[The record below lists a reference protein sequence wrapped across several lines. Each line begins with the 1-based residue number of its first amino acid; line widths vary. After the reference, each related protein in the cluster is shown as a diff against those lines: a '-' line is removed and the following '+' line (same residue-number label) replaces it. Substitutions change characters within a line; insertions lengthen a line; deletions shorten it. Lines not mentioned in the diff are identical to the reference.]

1 MPNYKKT
8 IRIGWSFSFWH
19 TARGKIERVKD
30 TKLFSQYLHRLK
42 SIPRRYWVIGGI
54 VLSLL
59 VYSLLFFIPKKVE
72 FSYAGETCIGQLVLF
87 PGAQTTKSD
96 AFEVKIKDEH
106 KIGSFAY
113 AATKVCAEPK
123 EAPKNGS
130 YTASTGLFGG
140 WFAAKQFAIKVADP
154 PKALAST
161 VIGNTISAAL
171 PVRIQLTA
179 ADTIH
184 EYSLAVAENKTDCKN
199 EDTQLVCDVAPLK
212 LSPGNAYDIAL
223 TRSFKGEEPTKIAE
237 GGVETLLPIVMQEAS
252 LAEGKVIYD
261 TTKEFTFSFDLPLK
275 EASVKLVQKEGEG
288 TKDVE
293 VSTKTNTNT
302 LTVSVPQDLARKAN
316 FVLTLNQVV
325 AEKGNSLE
333 GPFAINFSTSGGPKP
348 TEVSVGNSGVP
359 QSAKIIVTFD
369 QPIKEDV
376 DIAQFAKV
384 AGIGGSVARQNETQ
398 LAFTIQGGLCQNF
411 SLVLD
416 KGMASAVNSELSEAW
431 KFDSRTICG
440 TTRVI
445 GYSVQGRAIVAHY
458 FGNGSSTILFT
469 GGIHGEE
476 RSAQQTM
483 QAFTDHLMNGSMKI
497 PDNRQV
503 VVVPNT
509 NPDGIAANKRNNAR
523 NVNVD
528 RNFPSSNWQAD
539 IDTASGRI
547 PNGGGTAPGSEPE
560 AKALINLTRQLRPR
574 LSVSFHAQ
582 GRLVGANQVGI
593 SIDAGNTYARTVG
606 YGTMYGTAEEVMGY
620 PITGEYE
627 DWMGEEMGIAA
638 ILIELP
644 TRSGNYLSSQLS
656 AISKML
662 SL

>member
-1 MPNYKKT
+1 M
-8 IRIGWSFSFWH
+8 
-19 TARGKIERVKD
+19 KD

-87 PGAQTTKSD
+87 PGIQTTKSD
-96 AFEVKIKDEH
+96 TFEIKIKDEQ

-123 EAPKNGS
+123 EAPKNGN
-130 YTASTGLFGG
+130 YTASVGLFGG
-140 WFAAKQFAIKVADP
+140 WFAAKQFAVKVADP
-154 PKALAST
+154 PKALANS

-171 PVRIQLTA
+171 PVKIDLTS
-179 ADTIH
+179 ADAIH

-199 EDTQLVCDVAPLK
+199 ENTQLVCDVAPLK
-212 LSPGNAYDIAL
+212 LSPGNTYDIAL
-223 TRSFKGEEPTKIAE
+223 TRSFNGEDSTKIAE
-237 GGVETLLPIVMQEAS
+237 GGVETLLPIVLQDSSLPEA
-252 LAEGKVIYD
+252 KVIYD
-261 TTKEFTFSFDLPLK
+261 TSKEFTFVFDHPLK
-275 EASVKLVQKEGEG
+275 EASVKLTQKEGEG
-288 TKDVE
+288 VKDVT
-293 VSTKTNTNT
+293 VSSKTNANT
-302 LTVSVPQDLARKAN
+302 LTVTVPQDLPRKAS
-316 FVLTLNQVV
+316 FILTLNQVV
-325 AEKGNSLE
+325 AEEGNSLE
-333 GPFAINFSTSGGPKP
+333 APFVVNFSTSGGPKP
-348 TEVSVGNSGVP
+348 TEVSVGGSGVP
-359 QSAKIIVTFD
+359 QSAKIIVTLD

-376 DIAQFAKV
+376 DVAQFAKIT
-384 AGIGGSVARQNETQ
+384 GINGSVARQGEAQ
-398 LAFTIQGGLCQNF
+398 LAFTVQGGLCQNF
-411 SLVLD
+411 SLVIE

-440 TTRVI
+440 STRVI
-445 GYSVQGRAIVAHY
+445 GYSVQGRPIIAYY
-458 FGNGSSTILFT
+458 FGNGSNTTLFT

-483 QAFTDHLMNGSMKI
+483 QAFADHMMNGGSKI
-497 PDNRQV
+497 PDGRQV

-528 RNFPSSNWQAD
+528 RNFPSSNWAAD

-547 PNGGGTAPGSEPE
+547 TNGGGTSPGSEPE
-560 AKALINLTRQLRPR
+560 AAALISLTRQLKPR
-574 LSVSFHAQ
+574 LSISFHAQ
-582 GRLVGANQVGI
+582 GRLVGANQIGMSVN
-593 SIDAGNTYARTVG
+593 AGNIYASTVG

-644 TRSGNYLSSQLS
+644 TRNGNYLSSQLT
-656 AISKML
+656 AINKML